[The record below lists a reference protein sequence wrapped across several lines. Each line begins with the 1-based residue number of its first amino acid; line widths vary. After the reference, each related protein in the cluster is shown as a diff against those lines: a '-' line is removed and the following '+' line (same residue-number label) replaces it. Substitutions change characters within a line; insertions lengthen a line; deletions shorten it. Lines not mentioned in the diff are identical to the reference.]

1 MLFSAPSHASTGSQ
15 SDRLNQQLDTT
26 SVASSRASMAPTYDD
41 VSLNYRNGLAN
52 KTQGDG
58 GNQPGNKTPGRK
70 SSRTSHLSTDSQ
82 EKVVD
87 QGGQYYDAVD
97 VVSNVPKPPKQNV
110 SKDQKTP
117 PPKPPR
123 QQIISDTNTATTKN
137 PVYDEVEGDDRTEN
151 GDEKTRGSPQYAVL
165 EKPNGDSPTDDVHGE
180 EGKGVSPS
188 EQKQSLL
195 SRDKHPAS
203 DPLTVMAAESPPS
216 ENKYLAVLPSTPPQQ
231 NDPLSEST
239 GSLQSSESFDQM
251 GVSPVEKSPAK
262 SRTVSFVFFVFCLY
276 FVFFLN

>member
-1 MLFSAPSHASTGSQ
+1 MLPA
-15 SDRLNQQLDTT
+15 
-26 SVASSRASMAPTYDD
+26 YDD
-41 VSLNYRNGLAN
+41 VSLNNRNALAN

-58 GNQPGNKTPGRK
+58 GNQPGKRTPGRK

-82 EKVVD
+82 EKAVD

-97 VVSNVPKPPKQNV
+97 VVSNVPKPPKPNV
-110 SKDQKTP
+110 SKDLKTP

-123 QQIISDTNTATTKN
+123 QQIISDTNTATTEN

-151 GDEKTRGSPQYAVL
+151 GDEKTHGSPQYAVL
-165 EKPNGDSPTDDVHGE
+165 EKLYGDSPTDDVHSE

-188 EQKQSLL
+188 GQKQSLL
-195 SRDKHPAS
+195 SSDKQPAS

-216 ENKYLAVLPSTPPQQ
+216 ENKYLTVLPPTPPQQ

-239 GSLQSSESFDQM
+239 GSLQSSKSLDQM
-251 GVSPVEKSPAK
+251 GVSPVKSPTK
-262 SRTVSFVFFVFCLY
+262 SRTVSFS
-276 FVFFLN
+276 LNVIILSSL

>member
-1 MLFSAPSHASTGSQ
+1 MT
-15 SDRLNQQLDTT
+15 
-26 SVASSRASMAPTYDD
+26 SSRASMVPTYDD
-41 VSLNYRNGLAN
+41 VSLNYRNALAN

-58 GNQPGNKTPGRK
+58 GNQPGKKTPGQK

-82 EKVVD
+82 EKAVD

-110 SKDQKTP
+110 SKDLKTP

-123 QQIISDTNTATTKN
+123 QQIISDTNTATTEN
-137 PVYDEVEGDDRTEN
+137 PVYDEVEGDDRAEN
-151 GDEKTRGSPQYAVL
+151 GDEKTHGSPQYAVL
-165 EKPNGDSPTDDVHGE
+165 EKPDGDSPTDDVYSE

-188 EQKQSLL
+188 EQKQGLL
-195 SRDKHPAS
+195 SSDKQPAS

-216 ENKYLAVLPSTPPQQ
+216 ENKYLVVLPPTPPQQ

-239 GSLQSSESFDQM
+239 GLLQSSESLDQM
-251 GVSPVEKSPAK
+251 GVSPVKSPAK
-262 SRTVSFVFFVFCLY
+262 SRTVSFT
-276 FVFFLN
+276 LNIIILSSL